1 MEEYAGVQ
9 RDRIYRYI
17 VWARRTVLH
26 TTMSLSYLIIL
37 RAYPSFNSF
46 SLYAVALPLLWLL
59 LIDVLCFYC
68 AFIVYNYNPSLFLPF
83 VFNEPFP

>member
-26 TTMSLSYLIIL
+26 TTMSLSYLGECESAKRVRRPISRCL
-37 RAYPSFNSF
+37 E
-46 SLYAVALPLLWLL
+46 
-59 LIDVLCFYC
+59 VLVSVCVPVVDRETEGVTGTGGDDAEGC
-68 AFIVYNYNPSLFLPF
+68 WVLMEF
-83 VFNEPFP
+83 V